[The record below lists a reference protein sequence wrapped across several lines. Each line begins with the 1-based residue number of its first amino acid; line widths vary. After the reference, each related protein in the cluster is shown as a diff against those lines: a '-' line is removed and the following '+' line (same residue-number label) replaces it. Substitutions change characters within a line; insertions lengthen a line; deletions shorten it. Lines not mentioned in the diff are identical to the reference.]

1 MTSKQLINHLCYE
14 YGITNYNEEKLKTT
28 QKIKKRFRSIRRIWN
43 PKKLLWTI

>member
-28 QKIKKRFRSIRRIWN
+28 QKIKKRFRSIRRI
-43 PKKLLWTI
+43 